1 MSGSGLMS
9 IGMKGLAAN
18 YAALTTVGHNI
29 ANANVPGYS
38 RQQAELAT
46 ALGQFTGAGFF
57 GKGVDVT
64 TVSRAHDDFLT
75 REAATAAS
83 LSSMDQ
89 ARLEL
94 LNRLETVFPTGEA
107 GLGYAAGQFLNA
119 MTDLAAQPADAAT
132 RQVVLARAGDA
143 ATAFAAAGSQL
154 DAIQLTVGE
163 DLRAQVAEVNQLA
176 QSVAQLNQRIAA
188 AGSLGQP
195 PNDLLDQRDRV
206 LQQISQ
212 HLQISTVKASDGS
225 VGVFIAGGQ
234 RLVLGGQAQALT
246 VETDPNDSSRAAL
259 GLSDSGVVR
268 RLGERELA
276 GGSIAGLRRFQN
288 DDLVDARMMI
298 GQLASAL
305 SGKVNEQQALGL
317 DLRDP
322 PGSGA
327 AIFAVGDPQA
337 LANANNAVDGSGQPI
352 GRVTLSVVDAT
363 QLAAS
368 EYELRADPSGTPG
381 AWRLTRLADGLVRTV
396 ASGAVVDGMRI
407 DIEPPAPAAADRFL
421 LQPVT
426 RAANGM
432 RRVLDDVRGLAAA
445 SPLTASADGANQG
458 TARIDALRV
467 VDAAADPQHTASIR
481 FTNASGAYAWELHDR
496 TSNALLASG
505 TGTWSAGTPIA
516 LNGFELDL
524 NGVPAAGDAF
534 TVEKTAYPAVNNGNA
549 RAFVALRDAAIVG
562 RSAIAGGGVGGGATI
577 TDAYASVMA
586 NVGVRVQGATASAQ
600 TSAAV
605 ATQAEAARR

>member
-18 YAALTTVGHNI
+18 YAALTTVGNNI

-132 RQVVLARAGDA
+132 RQGVLARAGDA

-327 AIFAVGDPQA
+327 AIFAVGGPQA

-396 ASGAVVDGMRI
+396 VSGAVVD
-407 DIEPPAPAAADRFL
+407 A
-421 LQPVT
+421 
-426 RAANGM
+426 
-432 RRVLDDVRGLAAA
+432 
-445 SPLTASADGANQG
+445 
-458 TARIDALRV
+458 ARIDALRV
-467 VDAAADPQHTASIR
+467 VGPAADPQQTASIR
-481 FTNASGAYAWELHDR
+481 FTNAGGAYAWELHDR

-505 TGTWSAGTPIA
+505 TGTWSAGTPIV

-534 TVEKTAYPAVNNGNA
+534 TVEKTAYPAVSNGNA
-549 RAFVALRDAAIVG
+549 RAFVALREAAIVG

-605 ATQAEAARR
+605 ATQAEAARSATSGVDLDEEAARLIQFQQSYQAAAKILQVAQSVFDTLLQAADH